1 MSDVII
7 PANIVKA
14 TNLNELELLL
24 KVAIDLY
31 TEERLT
37 LEQASEL
44 AQLDRIAFQQT
55 LSSCGISINYDIPD
69 IQEDLHTLDELK
81 LSR

>member
-14 TNLNELELLL
+14 TNLNEQELLL

-31 TEERLT
+31 AEGRLT
-37 LEQASEL
+37 LEQACEL
-44 AQLDRIAFQQT
+44 TQLDRIAFQQA
-55 LSSCGISINYDIPD
+55 LSNRGISINYDIPD
-69 IQEDLHTLDELK
+69 FQEDLQTLNKLK
-81 LSR
+81 LS

>member
-1 MSDVII
+1 MPDVII

-14 TNLNELELLL
+14 TNLNEQELLL

-31 TEERLT
+31 TEGRLT

-44 AQLDRIAFQQT
+44 ARLDRIAFQQA
-55 LSSCGISINYDIPD
+55 LSGRGISIHYDISD
-69 IQEDLHTLDELK
+69 FQEDLQTLKKIK
-81 LSR
+81 LS

>member
-1 MSDVII
+1 MPDVII

-14 TNLNELELLL
+14 TNLNEQELLL

-31 TEERLT
+31 TEKRLT

-44 AQLDRIAFQQT
+44 ARLDRIAFQ
-55 LSSCGISINYDIPD
+55 
-69 IQEDLHTLDELK
+69 
-81 LSR
+81 

>member
-14 TNLNELELLL
+14 TNLNEQELLL

>member
-14 TNLNELELLL
+14 TNLNEQELLL

-31 TEERLT
+31 AEGRLT

-44 AQLDRIAFQQT
+44 ARLDRIAFQQA
-55 LSSCGISINYDIPD
+55 LADRDIAINYDIPD
-69 IQEDLHTLDELK
+69 FQEDLKTLDKLK
-81 LSR
+81 LS